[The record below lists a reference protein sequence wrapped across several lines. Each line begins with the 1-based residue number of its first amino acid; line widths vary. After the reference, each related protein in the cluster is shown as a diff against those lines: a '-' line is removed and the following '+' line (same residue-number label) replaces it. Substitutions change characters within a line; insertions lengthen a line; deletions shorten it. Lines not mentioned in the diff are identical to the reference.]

1 MNNFNILLVDDIQE
15 NLYSLEILIKEN
27 FNVNILT
34 ALNAKE
40 AIKLL
45 LNNDIDLILTDV
57 QMPDVNGFELIEYIK
72 TIDSLKDIPVIFIT
86 GIYYKKE
93 YLSTGYNL
101 GAIEY
106 ISKPIDD
113 KLLKSK
119 LNIYINLFE
128 KKRFQENEIKRTN
141 NLLIYQSKFI
151 AMGEMISMI
160 AHQWRQPLTTLSLI
174 LDRMNLLN
182 EMNKLD
188 KIKFKDNYS
197 RSSELIQHMSKTI
210 DDFRDFYN
218 FDEEKGNFY
227 FEEILNKS
235 LELIKPLLDERSI
248 NLDIV
253 LDDKSKNMILNLN
266 LSKISQVFLNIYIN
280 ALDEFEEKKTKNA
293 YVKISSICNE
303 NFFIID
309 IEDNAGG
316 IPEEILDKI
325 FDPYFSTK
333 NGNGTGIGLY
343 MSKMIIEQHMS
354 GSIEVFNKSNGA
366 CFRIT
371 LPL

>member
-15 NLYSLEILIKEN
+15 NLYSLGELIKEI
-27 FNVNILT
+27 FDVNIYN

-40 AIKLL
+40 AITQL
-45 LNNDIDLILTDV
+45 LNNNIDLILTDI
-57 QMPDVNGFELIEYIK
+57 QMPDINGFELVEYIK
-72 TIDSLKDIPVIFIT
+72 TIDTLKDIPIIFIT
-86 GIYYKKE
+86 GIYDKKE
-93 YLSTGYNL
+93 YQSTGYNL

-113 KLLKSK
+113 ELLKSK
-119 LNIYINLFE
+119 LNIYIKLFE
-128 KKRFQENEIKRTN
+128 RKRSQENEIRRMN
-141 NLLIYQSKFI
+141 DLLIYQSKFV

-182 EMNKLD
+182 ELNKLD
-188 KIKFKDNYS
+188 KIKFKENYS

-210 DDFRDFYN
+210 DDFRNFYH
-218 FDEEKGNFY
+218 FDEKRENLN
-227 FEEILNKS
+227 FEEIINKS
-235 LELIKPLLDERSI
+235 LELIKPLMDEKSIDLEVLLD
-248 NLDIV
+248 N
-253 LDDKSKNMILNLN
+253 KCKNVILNLN
-266 LSKISQVFLNIYIN
+266 LSKISQVFLNIYKN
-280 ALDEFEEKKTKNA
+280 ALDEFEEKKIKNS
-293 YVKISSICNE
+293 YIKVSSICNE
-303 NFFIID
+303 KGLIID

-316 IPEEILDKI
+316 IPENILDKI

-343 MSKMIIEQHMS
+343 MSKMIIEQHTN
-354 GSIEVFNKSNGA
+354 GSIEVFNRLSGA